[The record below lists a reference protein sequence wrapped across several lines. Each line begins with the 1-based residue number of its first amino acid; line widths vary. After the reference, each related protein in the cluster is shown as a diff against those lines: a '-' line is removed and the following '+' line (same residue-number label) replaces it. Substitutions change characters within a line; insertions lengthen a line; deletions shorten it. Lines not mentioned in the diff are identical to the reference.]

1 MSWVAEVSAGLEFY
15 IPEKATYM
23 VRIPILSF
31 LSGIFST
38 KVLIETQIKDK
49 NMSISDCSINHAPL
63 VKLSTMGHIGESI
76 TSPDASNE
84 PEKKFTN
91 NFF

>member
-1 MSWVAEVSAGLEFY
+1 
-15 IPEKATYM
+15 M

-38 KVLIETQIKDK
+38 KVPIETQRKDK
-49 NMSISDCSINHAPL
+49 NMSISDCSINNAPS

-84 PEKKFTN
+84 PEKKLLII
-91 NFF
+91 FF